1 MAQKKKN
8 RKNRAGSLVAMAAA
22 ILIMVLAVGYS
33 ILPRESRPQA
43 DPVPSPKRGDTGFI
57 VTGPESYD
65 SADTAI
71 LVDQNAKENT
81 LTFLNLELGR
91 RYTLSMDGTTRMYDK
106 YGQSMSLDQFSV
118 GDIVDITFLKSKK
131 HLTTMGMSASAW
143 SYPDVS
149 NYELNMIRKELLIG
163 ENVYQ
168 LTENTQFLSENRSIE
183 MMDLN
188 PSDVL
193 SFQGIDSQVLSVRV
207 DKGHGYLRLVNDE
220 NFVGGWIEIGQT
232 QIQRITEDMLLTV
245 PEGSY
250 QVNIS
255 NKGGGGIKTVV
266 INRNEETCLDIGDLV
281 VPEPQTG
288 MVLFALS
295 PSNTELY
302 IDGEKADTSGPV
314 TLEYGIHQLIARAE
328 GYHTITRYLSVAQE
342 SGGLDITLEAVDG
355 DSKESS
361 SASSGSAIQTSTGY
375 YKVYV
380 DAPEGVEVYLDGNYI
395 GISPCNFK
403 KAEGLHT
410 ITLRRTG
417 FVTRSYTVEIDSAAR
432 DMTLSFANL
441 VLTDPVTS
449 SGGSASNNS
458 SSNNSSS
465 NNSSSRNSS
474 SEDSSSEDTPPED
487 SSSEDAP
494 PGDSSQD
501 TSSGDSSSANSASAN
516 SAEPG
521 Q

>member
-1 MAQKKKN
+1 MTQKKKN
-8 RKNRAGSLVAMAAA
+8 RKNRKGNLVAIAAA
-22 ILIMVLAVGYS
+22 ILTMAAAVGYS
-33 ILPRESRPQA
+33 MLPRENRSPA
-43 DPVPSPKRGDTGFI
+43 DPEPSPERVDTGFI
-57 VTGPESYD
+57 VTGPESFD

-71 LVDQNAKENT
+71 LVNRDAREST
-81 LTFLNLELGR
+81 LTFLNLDLGR
-91 RYTLSMDGTTRMYDK
+91 RYTLSMDGTTGMYDK
-106 YGQSMSLDQFSV
+106 YGQSMSIDQFAL

-131 HLTTMGMSASAW
+131 HLTTMSKSASAW

-149 NYELNMIRKELLIG
+149 NYELNLIRKELSIG
-163 ENVYQ
+163 EDVYQ

-220 NFVGGWIEIGQT
+220 NFVGGWIEVGQT

-245 PEGSY
+245 PEGNY

-266 INRNEETCLDIGDLV
+266 IRRNEETCLDIGDLEI
-281 VPEPQTG
+281 PEPQTG
-288 MVLFALS
+288 MVLFSLS

-302 IDGEKADTSGPV
+302 IDGEKADASEPV

-328 GYHTITRYLSVAQE
+328 GYHSVTRYISVAQE
-342 SGGLDITLEAVDG
+342 SGGFDIVLDALDENSD
-355 DSKESS
+355 ESS
-361 SASSGSAIQTSTGY
+361 SASASSSQTVTSY
-375 YKVYV
+375 YKVYI
-380 DAPEGVEVYLDGNYI
+380 DAPENVEVYLDSNYI

-403 KAEGLHT
+403 KTAGTHT

-417 FVTRSYTVEIDSAAR
+417 FVTRSYMVQIDDEAK

-441 VLTDPVTS
+441 VLITDAQTGSSNTS
-449 SGGSASNNS
+449 SAN
-458 SSNNSSS
+458 
-465 NNSSSRNSS
+465 
-474 SEDSSSEDTPPED
+474 
-487 SSSEDAP
+487 
-494 PGDSSQD
+494 
-501 TSSGDSSSANSASAN
+501 SSSANTSSGN
-516 SAEPG
+516 SS